1 MSDGE
6 LKIAWNRK
14 EKKTYRIKKLT
25 IEHLFYTI
33 SIATNKITFFK
44 RLWISGHPS
53 SGCDES
59 RNEFIKAMGYSCQ
72 WILSAFGTN
81 DHQHEEVSC
90 IMTSKNRSSMVKD
103 TKAKGYKIVFLVW
116 YILLCALCNHT
127 ESRIATDQLDCLA
140 TCLNENVFLLKTV
153 SKYVGQTGENV
164 YIWLPFLFGVHLV
177 LLASTCRHLLQYWII
192 WMRSGL
198 YRPTGLLFEICFNV
212 LFVFVTTPVYDEM
225 VRRA

>member
-1 MSDGE
+1 MKSE
-6 LKIAWNRK
+6 R
-14 EKKTYRIKKLT
+14 KKTYRIKEQIKFAKKKLT

-33 SIATNKITFFK
+33 SIATNKRTFFK

-53 SGCDES
+53 SGCDEI

-103 TKAKGYKIVFLVW
+103 TKANGYKIVSLVW

-127 ESRIATDQLDCLA
+127 ESRIAIDQLDCLA
-140 TCLNENVFLLKTV
+140 TCLSENGLLLKN
-153 SKYVGQTGENV
+153 SKWICWANCSKCIPLITFF
-164 YIWLPFLFGVHLV
+164 IRRSPCF
-177 LLASTCRHLLQYWII
+177 ASIHVQA
-192 WMRSGL
+192 
-198 YRPTGLLFEICFNV
+198 
-212 LFVFVTTPVYDEM
+212 FVAILNNLNEE
-225 VRRA
+225 RAV